1 NNLQEKIKKTFFGFK
16 KNIWLYI
23 FFFLS
28 ITGIPGFLKYG
39 GNFGNIGMSII
50 VLTPIII
57 YFLGDLKKN
66 ILTFTVMALL
76 VLEFPTVR
84 GSFNNYIE
92 SKKMQNKVLQL
103 VKGEDL
109 KILTDTESLFSSFLI
124 SDNNLLHSVDTMMI
138 LDRFVDKNQEKDFK
152 LKTKDLEMYDFLII
166 SNRNSSLIE
175 VESFK
180 LIHKSKL
187 SRIYNKKKD
196 ES

>member
-1 NNLQEKIKKTFFGFK
+1 
-16 KNIWLYI
+16 
-23 FFFLS
+23 
-28 ITGIPGFLKYG
+28 
-39 GNFGNIGMSII
+39 MSII

-103 VKGEDL
+103 VKGVDL